1 MRINNN
7 IMAMNAHRQLAI
19 NQSNASKSME
29 KLSSGLRINRA
40 GDDAAG
46 LAISEKMRGQI
57 RGLKQAQRNAQDG
70 ISLIQTAEGALNEI
84 HAILQRMRELA
95 TQSATDTNTEVD
107 RLEIQ
112 KEIDQLASEIT
123 RIADTTEFN
132 TQNLLGGKF
141 TAKFHIGANE
151 GQNVDLDI
159 NSMSAAALEVAG
171 DVTYVANSAIISATY
186 TGVNNDNV
194 GEGTPTQ
201 ATIETGSYTVGVSEG
216 AYTLLDS
223 EGEVVANSSDGITF
237 IGVGQGAGIPDKIV
251 FGSALK
257 LGAKV
262 DIDTDETTATV
273 NFDEPIEVSVANK
286 GLDTGVYTVTA
297 EGIENA
303 KGEVVATYD
312 PNENG
317 YVNADGEVVLEGVQ
331 IVNADGEV
339 VLEGVQ
345 IAAGTEFTVGGINV
359 SSQDKADAAIT
370 TINDAI
376 ETVSAE
382 RSKLGAMQNRLEH
395 TIANLGTSA
404 ENLQAAESRIR
415 DLDMAEEIMAFTK
428 NNILQQAATAM
439 LAQAN
444 MAPQSVL
451 QLLG

>member
-1 MRINNN
+1 
-7 IMAMNAHRQLAI
+7 
-19 NQSNASKSME
+19 
-29 KLSSGLRINRA
+29 
-40 GDDAAG
+40 
-46 LAISEKMRGQI
+46 
-57 RGLKQAQRNAQDG
+57 
-70 ISLIQTAEGALNEI
+70 
-84 HAILQRMRELA
+84 MRELA

-171 DVTYVANSAIISATY
+171 DVTYVADSAIISATY
-186 TGVNNDNV
+186 TDVNNDGV
-194 GEGTPTQ
+194 GTDDTPAQ
-201 ATIETGSYTVGVSEG
+201 ATIVNGTYTVGGSAG
-216 AYTLLDS
+216 AYTLVDS
-223 EGEVVANSSDGITF
+223 SDNVVATSTDGITF
-237 IGVGQGAGIPDKIV
+237 IGEEPGDGVADKIV
-251 FGSALK
+251 FGSALE
-257 LGAKV
+257 LGAEV
-262 DIDTDETTATV
+262 VINTGQTTATV
-273 NFDEPIEVSVANK
+273 NFDEPTEVSVANK

-297 EGIENA
+297 DGIENA

-312 PNENG
+312 STENG
-317 YVNADGEVVLEGVQ
+317 YVNADGEVVLEG
-331 IVNADGEV
+331 D
-339 VLEGVQ
+339 Q
-345 IAAGTEFTVGGINV
+345 IAAGTELTVGGINV

-370 TINDAI
+370 TINDAL